1 MLSHLRRLA
10 TTGAA
15 YTASSILSKLIAVLL
30 LPLYTRYLSPS
41 DYGAAEV
48 MIVAVIATSI
58 VIRFGVIEAL
68 LRFYYVADEDPDEV
82 VRTGFASLFW
92 TTTAGTLI
100 ALAFAEPIS
109 QALLGH
115 SDASLARAAIFGLWV
130 LTLYEYLIALLRVD
144 ERARDYFVFTLAN
157 TVVAIAT
164 TVWLVVLRDLGP
176 EGLILGSFASSLPF
190 LAWLAVDQR
199 RRLSLIPDLPLLS
212 RLVRFGLP
220 TMPA

>member
-68 LRFYYVADEDPDEV
+68 LRFYYERDEDPDQV
-82 VRTGFASLFW
+82 VKTAFASLFW
-92 TTTAGTLI
+92 SATAGM
-100 ALAFAEPIS
+100 
-109 QALLGH
+109 
-115 SDASLARAAIFGLWV
+115 AICV
-130 LTLYEYLIALLRVD
+130 
-144 ERARDYFVFTLAN
+144 
-157 TVVAIAT
+157 
-164 TVWLVVLRDLGP
+164 
-176 EGLILGSFASSLPF
+176 
-190 LAWLAVDQR
+190 
-199 RRLSLIPDLPLLS
+199 
-212 RLVRFGLP
+212 
-220 TMPA
+220 